1 MHPLAGGQ
9 PQNLT
14 QQQAVTRPLTD
25 QMAGG
30 IPVLH
35 LLSLNGTFE
44 RKTIQVPFAPDT
56 LRIGRQTNQKTVP
69 TPSNGYFDSK
79 VLSRQHAEIW
89 ADRSGKIWI
98 RDVKSSNGTFVNGTR
113 LSQENRES
121 EPHELQTA
129 DHLELGIDIVSED
142 QKTVVHHK
150 VAAKVEHAGFLSPSS
165 NLLDMNFGDLDPAN
179 GNVLSSGQRVMH
191 AHSRNGSNAP
201 AMGNGRMIST
211 AGLMGGPTNGAPHQR
226 GYWVAPITAEQIVKR
241 LQTEMRGAKLQS
253 QDLGRTG
260 QFLSTMMTKEDVKDF
275 EKPEAPEPPKQ
286 HMQPLPEKPDIPALK
301 RGTTERPKS
310 HPSNTSPIRDNIHQI
325 LQLQEDLKNTKRELE
340 GRDAKLRE
348 LEESLHRERLAR
360 ESAEDIARKLEE
372 SAVAATLA
380 AIPSE
385 LEGAGSEA
393 SSDDATILPHMN
405 GSAKGGLD
413 EGLLAEAFDPPQE
426 SAALQE
432 VNSTD
437 SIAEKALAD
446 QAESTEAAASE
457 YRTRIDEMATELRD
471 MKEQL
476 EQWRS
481 RCEIAESGREADR
494 KSLAEMV
501 LKIRQHEEERQA
513 SEAAAAAAAAAATAA
528 ATATAAI
535 AAATATATA
544 EASETSGSDATRKD
558 RGRSK
563 NRRRGESKKPEEQN
577 DTAHTM
583 GATERSTHTNGK
595 PTELE
600 SDGASDKPTLS
611 RANTITPQK
620 LPLGGMAQ
628 AQDQSAVAASLPYA
642 SMLGV
647 VLLGMGLMAYIN
659 GWQASPKL
667 DR

>member
-1 MHPLAGGQ
+1 
-9 PQNLT
+9 
-14 QQQAVTRPLTD
+14 
-25 QMAGG
+25 
-30 IPVLH
+30 
-35 LLSLNGTFE
+35 
-44 RKTIQVPFAPDT
+44 
-56 LRIGRQTNQKTVP
+56 
-69 TPSNGYFDSK
+69 
-79 VLSRQHAEIW
+79 
-89 ADRSGKIWI
+89 
-98 RDVKSSNGTFVNGTR
+98 
-113 LSQENRES
+113 
-121 EPHELQTA
+121 
-129 DHLELGIDIVSED
+129 
-142 QKTVVHHK
+142 
-150 VAAKVEHAGFLSPSS
+150 
-165 NLLDMNFGDLDPAN
+165 
-179 GNVLSSGQRVMH
+179 
-191 AHSRNGSNAP
+191 
-201 AMGNGRMIST
+201 
-211 AGLMGGPTNGAPHQR
+211 
-226 GYWVAPITAEQIVKR
+226 
-241 LQTEMRGAKLQS
+241 MRGAKLQS
-253 QDLGRTG
+253 QDLNRTG

-286 HMQPLPEKPDIPALK
+286 QHMVNGNGMPFRADPKARFSDPPAPPPQQPLPEKPDIPALK

-348 LEESLHRERLAR
+348 LEESLQRERLAR
-360 ESAEDIARKLEE
+360 ESAEDLARKLEE

-393 SSDDATILPHMN
+393 SSDATILPHMN

-437 SIAEKALAD
+437 SVAEKALAD
-446 QAESTEAAASE
+446 QVESTEAAASE
-457 YRTRIDEMATELRD
+457 YRARIDEMATELRD

-481 RCEIAESGREADR
+481 RCEIAESGRDADR

-528 ATATAAI
+528 ASATAAI

-544 EASETSGSDATRKD
+544 EASETSGSDTTKQEKG

-577 DTAHTM
+577 DTARAT
-583 GATERSTHTNGK
+583 GATEGSTHTNGK
-595 PTELE
+595 PTELDR
-600 SDGASDKPTLS
+600 DGASDKPTLS

-620 LPLGGMAQ
+620 LPVGGMAQ
-628 AQDQSAVAASLPYA
+628 AQDQSTVAASLPYA